1 MKIERIFFVDKGANS
16 IMDDIKVMLFI
27 VGVFVSLIIGVMLTH
42 IPDDD
47 DKHQDKQQ
55 TQDIDLELG
64 LNKNKTPCEYLRN
77 FTVEILEND
86 QPIMNID
93 TQLRQRIT
101 WVNP

>member
-1 MKIERIFFVDKGANS
+1 
-16 IMDDIKVMLFI
+16 MDDIKVMLFI

-47 DKHQDKQQ
+47 DKHQDKHQDRQQ
-55 TQDIDLELG
+55 IQDIDLELG